1 MIETFLWLL
10 GYQFAGELVARAF
23 GWPVP
28 GAVLGMLLLFLTLCA
43 RRGLPDTL
51 RHNVPRLMT
60 HMSLLF
66 IPAGVGIIAFWPMLS
81 ARPLAL
87 TLVLLLS
94 TLGTFVITALV
105 LKLAMRWQQ
114 GRGHD

>member
-1 MIETFLWLL
+1 
-10 GYQFAGELVARAF
+10 
-23 GWPVP
+23 
-28 GAVLGMLLLFLTLCA
+28 
-43 RRGLPDTL
+43 
-51 RHNVPRLMT
+51 
-60 HMSLLF
+60 
-66 IPAGVGIIAFWPMLS
+66 MLS

-105 LKLAMRWQQ
+105 LKLALRWQQ